1 MLVVVLVLI
10 INMVCWSLV
19 EQILAVLAPSKKAS
33 GSEGVAV
40 DMERGLKA
48 VYGPALPHIFYTLFG
63 AVIGGATMSC
73 YHDNLK
79 IK

>member
-1 MLVVVLVLI
+1 MVVVLVLI
-10 INMVCWSLV
+10 INMVCWSSA
-19 EQILAVLAPSKKAS
+19 EQKLAVLAPSKKAP
-33 GSEGVAV
+33 GLEGVAV
-40 DMERGLKA
+40 DMKRGLGA
-48 VYGPALPHIFYTLFG
+48 VYGPALPHIFYSLFG